1 MNDLFRPEAIEYSE
15 RRFNGQVILSN
26 PVSMRLMTL
35 LLLLAV
41 VLGAAFLATASYAR
55 KETVT
60 GWLVPRGGLIQV
72 ASSHAGVL
80 EKIYLP
86 EGGAVREG
94 QPIALVRSAAF
105 STGGN
110 RDGQLLR
117 QVSEE
122 ARVKTQ
128 IDEATFRKLTDQAE
142 ALRRRR
148 AAMVVEIQGIEAQ
161 RATLVAAQ
169 GLADQQLARGQALQ
183 EKGFLSASGAENLR
197 AGSLTAA
204 QHLAE
209 ATTALATA
217 RRQLVDLDSDIAQA
231 PADIAVAR
239 ATAAQAQLELSGRK
253 TSIEAE
259 YSMIATAPVSGRLLT
274 FPVKVGQPV
283 SVGTALA
290 VVAPGQG
297 TLSAELYV
305 PTRAAGFI
313 KAGQDVRLMYA
324 AYPFQRFGTGHG
336 VVAAISRTALA
347 PNQIEL
353 PGRLFN
359 EPMFKVVVRLK
370 DESIQAYGQAVRLQP
385 GMLLDADIVF
395 DRRNL
400 LQWVLEPLYA
410 AGRRG

>member
-1 MNDLFRPEAIEYSE
+1 MSDLFRREAIKYSE
-15 RRFNGQVILSN
+15 RRFNGQVILN
-26 PVSMRLMTL
+26 TPVSMRLMTL

-41 VLGAAFLATASYAR
+41 GLGALFLVTASYAR
-55 KETVT
+55 KETVS
-60 GWLVPRGGLIQV
+60 GWLVPQGGLIQV
-72 ASSHAGVL
+72 TSSHAGVL

-86 EGGAVREG
+86 EGGVVREG
-94 QPIALVRSAAF
+94 EPIALVRSAAF
-105 STGGN
+105 STSGN
-110 RDGQLLR
+110 RDGRLLR

-122 ARVKTQ
+122 ARVKSE
-128 IDEATFRKLTDQAE
+128 IDQATLRKLSDQAD

-148 AAMVVEIQGIEAQ
+148 AAMVTEIQGVEAQ
-161 RATLVAAQ
+161 RAALVAAQ
-169 GLADQQLARGQALQ
+169 ALAEQQLARGQALQ
-183 EKGFLSASGAENLR
+183 EKGFLSASGAETLR
-197 AGSLTAA
+197 GNVLTAA
-204 QHLAE
+204 QHVAE
-209 ATTALATA
+209 VTTALANA
-217 RRQLVDLDSDIAQA
+217 RRQLVDLDSDIAEA
-231 PADIAVAR
+231 PNDIAVAR
-239 ATAAQAQLELSGRK
+239 ATAAQAQLELSDRK

-259 YSMIATAPVSGRLLT
+259 YSTVATAPVSGRLLT

-283 SVGTALA
+283 NVGATLA
-290 VVAPGQG
+290 IVAPGQG
-297 TLSAELYV
+297 NLSAELYV

-313 KAGQDVRLMYA
+313 RPGQDVRLMYA
-324 AYPFQRFGTGHG
+324 AYPFQRFGTGRG

-353 PGRLFN
+353 QGRPFS

-370 DESIQAYGQAVRLQP
+370 EESIQAYGRAARLQP